1 MDKFTQGLLSFLEN
15 IKRALKFVWDA
26 SRKLTVTSIVLV
38 FIQGLLPLGM
48 LYLIK
53 LIVDAV
59 TDGIKNADFQSAF
72 ESVVW
77 LISLAA
83 IVAILSGLFTIL
95 SSLVARLHAQTVTD
109 YMFSILHAKS
119 LEVDLEY
126 YENSDYFDAL
136 YRAQKEVGTKPSA
149 ILDGLL
155 KIGQNGITLVALAG
169 LLWMLHW
176 SIVLILVVATLPEI
190 FMRLKFANPA
200 I

>member
-59 TDGIKNADFQSAF
+59 TDGLKSSEFQPAF

-77 LISLAA
+77 LISAAAVLA
-83 IVAILSGLFTIL
+83 IFTGLF
-95 SSLVARLHAQTVTD
+95 SKWR
-109 YMFSILHAKS
+109 
-119 LEVDLEY
+119 
-126 YENSDYFDAL
+126 YE
-136 YRAQKEVGTKPSA
+136 RGKSA
-149 ILDGLL
+149 IRTCGDRQSSG
-155 KIGQNGITLVALAG
+155 TC
-169 LLWMLHW
+169 
-176 SIVLILVVATLPEI
+176 
-190 FMRLKFANPA
+190 
-200 I
+200 